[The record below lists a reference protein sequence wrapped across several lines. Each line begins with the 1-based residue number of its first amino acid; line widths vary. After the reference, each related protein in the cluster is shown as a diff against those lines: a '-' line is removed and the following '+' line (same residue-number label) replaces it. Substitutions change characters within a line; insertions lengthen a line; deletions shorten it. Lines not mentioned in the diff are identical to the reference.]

1 MSYFLGLCSHYSKA
15 DILNHTFAYGNEDF
29 LTELRAYLAAHYG
42 ATYDHVAVY
51 ANGRTALSVALKAV
65 TKRGSKVVVT
75 SLTCY
80 AVVQAVRAAGC
91 IPIFADV
98 DKSTL
103 HFGAKELEKALEGEK
118 DVQAVIVQNNLGI
131 PVNIAEIEEV
141 AKAHKLEIVED
152 LAHCAGVKYPDGR
165 EAGTVGRVAVLSF
178 GKGKSID
185 TVTGGAVVF
194 TNSMDTPVTQPTE
207 VPKKP
212 DSARARF
219 YPLLSLIIRG
229 GYNLHPKVGKAFTA
243 LFLNLHWIKRS
254 ADGDVNTKLRLT
266 YWQCKLALRQ
276 MQALPRQGRQPIR
289 DFFLVSDRE
298 TVLRKLEENGYIF
311 NDVWYTVPVAP
322 ERYFAKADFHPETC
336 PVATELARQIINF
349 PTWYEQGELKPALK
363 VINDYLIDQKSAEDF
378 KDVLTLSEKKAKIKA
393 EKAEHAK
400 QKKAA
405 KKSKKSKKSKKTKAT
420 EDAKAPEDTK
430 APETTKVATESG
442 IEEKSKRNSAN
453 QDSEGSS
460 RQRERAI
467 GSTPVTTGRA
477 TGARGDLVNAIPEEK
492 SSKPA
497 KGNAVM
503 RQAPKKLTDR
513 EKLKLE
519 LEKGKTG
526 GPSVI

>member
-1 MSYFLGLCSHYSKA
+1 MIYHLGLCSHYSSS
-15 DILNHTFAYGNEDF
+15 DILRHTFACGNEDH

-65 TKRGSKVVVT
+65 TKRGGKVVVT

-80 AVVQAVRAAGC
+80 AVIQAVKSAGC

-98 DKSTL
+98 DKATL

-131 PVNIAEIEEV
+131 PVNIEEIEQV

-152 LAHCAGVKYPDGR
+152 LAHCTGVKYADGR

-185 TVTGGAVVF
+185 TITGGAVVF
-194 TNSMDTPVTQPTE
+194 TNSMDTPVTQPTQA
-207 VPKKP
+207 PTKS
-212 DSARARF
+212 DSLRARF
-219 YPLLSLIIRG
+219 YPVISLIIRG
-229 GYNLHPKVGKAFTA
+229 GYNLHPKIGKVLTA
-243 LFLNLHWIKRS
+243 LFLNLRWIKRS
-254 ADGDVNTKLRLT
+254 ADGNVDTKLRLS

-289 DFFLVSDRE
+289 DFYLVSDRE
-298 TVLRKLEENGYIF
+298 TVLRNLEKNGYIF

-322 ERYFAKADFHPETC
+322 ERYFRKADFHPEAC
-336 PVATELARQIINF
+336 PVATELAKQIINF
-349 PTWYEQGELKPALK
+349 PTWYEKGELKPALK

-393 EKAEHAK
+393 EKAAHAK
-400 QKKAA
+400 AKKAKKANKAKKA
-405 KKSKKSKKSKKTKAT
+405 KKSKTVEESEKTQKTETVEKLKKAEEPKKDQKTETVEEPKETEVTEKVQKSETIEKVQKAEEKTLSPAPEPDFEQNSKKT
-420 EDAKAPEDTK
+420 P
-430 APETTKVATESG
+430 
-442 IEEKSKRNSAN
+442 
-453 QDSEGSS
+453 
-460 RQRERAI
+460 
-467 GSTPVTTGRA
+467 
-477 TGARGDLVNAIPEEK
+477 
-492 SSKPA
+492 

-503 RQAPKKLTDR
+503 RQAPRKLTER